1 MAFENLTDNVK
12 EIDKNVRSY
21 VETSIEYYKLDLFK
35 KTMKSTISLANT
47 LVMGSL
53 LMLILIFLSVGA
65 SIWIG
70 QAINHLPAG
79 YFIVAGF
86 YAIVMALLAIF
97 GKSYFKKRL
106 LIKYSR
112 IFFND

>member
-35 KTMKSTISLANT
+35 KAMKSTISLANT

-70 QAINHLPAG
+70 EAINHIAAG

-86 YAIVMALLAIF
+86 YGIVMALLAIF
-97 GKSYFKKRL
+97 GRSYFKRKL
-106 LIKYSR
+106 LIKYSK